1 MKFKLFGKTIEIRNG
16 TSALP
21 PVQNDGEWA
30 AYLAGHGYSISANTA
45 LKVAAVLRCVD
56 VVAKTMASLPL
67 ELFRES
73 EEGRKKATEHPLYR
87 VLHRM
92 PNAHTTAYEFWHM
105 YVANLLLTPGGFAKI
120 LRDRRGYVHGLLN
133 IPTANTSAI
142 QVNRINGERYIY
154 VTDDNGTTEVLRDG
168 EFMYTPGMRFSSDVD
183 PENPMTIAA
192 DVLGLTRDLNGYAQS
207 AFEEGAN
214 PGGFVEH
221 PGVLSKEAYDRFKA
235 DFEKNYMGALNA
247 HKWLFLEEGAKA
259 SPYTRDLEKSQALES
274 RKFAVTEIC
283 RIFGVPPHKVFDLD
297 RATFSNIEQQN
308 IEFVQESIAPMAVR
322 LEQTIYKD
330 LLSESEQKGYYAKF
344 NVNGLLRGDIAART
358 AFYHSGRQDGWL
370 NANDI
375 RKLEDMN
382 DISGEDG
389 GDIYCVN
396 GNMIPLSAVS
406 QNLPK
411 GAKQ

>member
-1 MKFKLFGKTIEIRNG
+1 MKFKLFGKTIEIKNG
-16 TSALP
+16 ASQLP
-21 PVQNDGEWA
+21 PAQNDDEWA
-30 AYLAGHGYSISANTA
+30 AYLAGRGYSISANAA

-67 ELFRES
+67 ELFREM
-73 EEGRKKATEHPLYR
+73 EQGREKAITHPLYR
-87 VLHRM
+87 ILHRL
-92 PNAHTTAYEFWHM
+92 PNRHTTAYEFWHM
-105 YVANLLLTPGGFAKI
+105 YVANVLLTTGGFAKI
-120 LRDRRGYVHGLLN
+120 LRDRRGFVAGLLN
-133 IPTANTSAI
+133 IPTANVSDI
-142 QVNRINGERYIY
+142 QTNKVNGERYIY
-154 VTDDNGTTEVLRDG
+154 VITDIGATEVLRDG
-168 EFMYTPGMRFSSDVD
+168 EFMYTPGMRFSSDTA
-183 PENPMTIAA
+183 PEDPMTIAA
-192 DVLGLTRDLNGYAQS
+192 DVLGLTRDLNSYAQS

-221 PGVLSKEAYDRFKA
+221 PGALSEEAYERFKA
-235 DFEKNYMGALNA
+235 DFKQNYMGALNA

-259 SPYTRDLEKSQALES
+259 NPYSRDLEKSQALES

-283 RIFGVPPHKVFDLD
+283 RIFGVPPHKVFDLE

-330 LLSESEQKGYYAKF
+330 LLTEKEQDAYFAKF

-375 RKLEDMN
+375 RRLEDMN
-382 DISGEDG
+382 DISKEDG
-389 GDIYCVN
+389 GDVYCVN
-396 GNMIPLSAVS
+396 GNYIPLSSVP